1 MVQVDLLLAFGLGA
15 GFAVLDE
22 AGRRGADTAPPADRQ
37 DGDGHGSSSAFPA
50 ALLYL
55 GILFVPSGLWLLA
68 RFPSW
73 ETMHVLPRP
82 PAWFA
87 AAFAAACLAA
97 GATGFACAA
106 QLLRRGYAWAGAA
119 QMLWPH
125 VVLCAVVIHGWD
137 GTGMT
142 RFLTPFPGELDS
154 GVSLVERAGDW
165 VVSPLAVHLGTL
177 LLLNIITFAALWSRQ
192 YRVAAR
198 RGGAPVRGVA
208 AHRQAAIAVCWLLGP
223 CVVIGSLAG
232 CAPLLLGAPG
242 WILTAAVTML
252 PARPGGFFAQAAVRT
267 LLPVDSGPSAPRDTV
282 GRTRRALPDSG
293 GQTGSAREPLPDP
306 WDPLPDEH

>member
-1 MVQVDLLLAFGLGA
+1 MVQVDLLMAFGLGA

-22 AGRRGADTAPPADRQ
+22 AGRGRASTAPPTDRQ
-37 DGDGHGSSSAFPA
+37 DGDGHGSNSAFPA

-55 GILFVPSGLWLLA
+55 GTLLAPSGLWLLE

-82 PAWFA
+82 PVWFA
-87 AAFAAACLAA
+87 AAFAAACLAV
-97 GATGFACAA
+97 GATGFVCAI
-106 QLLRRGYAWAGAA
+106 QLLRRGYAWAGVA

-125 VVLCAVVIHGWD
+125 VALYTVVIHGWD

-142 RFLTPFPGELDS
+142 RFLTPSPGELDS

-165 VVSPLAVHLGTL
+165 VASPLAVHLGTL
-177 LLLNIITFAALWSRQ
+177 FLLNIITLVALWSHQ

-198 RGGAPVRGVA
+198 RGGAPVRGTA
-208 AHRQAAIAVCWLLGP
+208 AHRQAAIAACWLLGP
-223 CVVIGSLAG
+223 CLVIGSLAG
-232 CAPLLLGAPG
+232 CPPLLLGAPG
-242 WILTAAVTML
+242 WTLTAAVTML
-252 PARPGGFFAQAAVRT
+252 LARPGGFLAQAAVRT
-267 LLPVDSGPSAPRDTV
+267 LLPVDSSPSTPRNTV

-293 GQTGSAREPLPDP
+293 GRTGPAREPLPDP
-306 WDPLPDEH
+306 PTPLLDEH